1 MILGAHIR
9 AVTFDVGGTLI
20 EPWLSVGH
28 VYSTV
33 AARHGFNISPEI
45 LNERFANAWKAKHN
59 FGHSMRDWS
68 DLVDATFKD
77 LIPKPPSQTFFPELY
92 EEFAVRRSWKVFDDV
107 VPYLTGLQERKL
119 RLAVISNWDER
130 LRPLLMSLDLA
141 HFFETM
147 VVSIEVGTPKP
158 DANIFNVAAAKLQL
172 RPDQILHIG
181 DSPLEDVEGARNA
194 GFHAVLID
202 RNAGQ
207 RLQDIAA
214 YALLQSSRS

>member
-1 MILGAHIR
+1 MNFGPHIR

-33 AARHGFNISPEI
+33 ASRHGFEISPEI
-45 LNERFANAWKAKHN
+45 LNERFATAWKAKHN

-68 DLVDATFKD
+68 DLVDATFGD

-107 VPYLTGLQERKL
+107 VPYLTELRERNL

-130 LRPLLMSLDLA
+130 LRPLLVSLELA
-141 HFFETM
+141 HFFETI

-158 DANIFNVAAAKLQL
+158 DANIFKVGAAKLQL
-172 RPDQILHIG
+172 PPDQILHIG
-181 DSPLEDVEGARNA
+181 DSPREDVEGARNA
-194 GFHAVLID
+194 GFDALLIH
-202 RNAGQ
+202 RHAGQ
-207 RLQDIAA
+207 ILPT
-214 YALLQSSRS
+214 LLRCEDR